1 LNNNSPITALDLLFK
16 TYYVFDVKCPETLI
30 YFFDF
35 LENYC
40 CGISDKVQHVSVS
53 FTHINISNITLDN
66 IA

>member
-1 LNNNSPITALDLLFK
+1 MNNNLPIMALDLLFK

-30 YFFDF
+30 YFFNF

-40 CGISDKVQHVSVS
+40 FKISNKVHALVSS
-53 FTHINISNITLDN
+53 IHINICNITVDN

>member
-30 YFFDF
+30 YFFNF

-40 CGISDKVQHVSVS
+40 YKISDKVQHASVS
-53 FTHINISNITLDN
+53 STHINISNITLDN

>member
-1 LNNNSPITALDLLFK
+1 MALDLLVK
-16 TYYVFDVKCPETLI
+16 TYYVFDVKYPETLI

-40 CGISDKVQHVSVS
+40 FKISGKVQHALVSS
-53 FTHINISNITLDN
+53 THINISNITLDN